1 MTKNKNLRL
10 PKMPK
15 ATIYIDGTELARI
28 LKTHKDI
35 SDIEG
40 REIPLDKNMEVRVTG
55 KIGYHDILDILE
67 NITVYFKKHKTY
79 DEQQMQ
85 KDK

>member
-1 MTKNKNLRL
+1 MTKNKILRL

-28 LKTHKDI
+28 LKTYKDI
-35 SDIEG
+35 SDIED
-40 REIPLDKNMEVRVTG
+40 REIPLDKNMEVRATG

-67 NITVYFKKHKTY
+67 NITAYFRKSKAY
-79 DEQQMQ
+79 EEQQRH
-85 KDK
+85 KNK